1 LSKYIKF
8 LKCSRCGKTY
18 YYEDKPITCVK
29 KDLGRLDIFYDY
41 EKLKE
46 FYTRQYVEKR
56 PLTSQWKY
64 IDMLPPK
71 NESNIVSLGEGGTPL
86 IKAYRL
92 AQALGIK
99 NLWLKDETRNPT
111 GSFKD
116 RGMSVSVSVAR
127 EFGFTKLT
135 TASSG
140 NAAAALAAY
149 AAKAGM
155 EVYAF
160 VIEQAGYG
168 KIAQLL
174 FYGARVFKV
183 RGLGKEDPTVKLM
196 RLTYEKFGFYPS
208 PSFGPFNPYQIEG
221 PKTISYEIS
230 EQLGWDLPDWVYVPV
245 GAASL
250 LTGVWKGFRDYRE
263 LGLIS
268 RIPKLVA
275 VQSSGNPP
283 FVRAFKE
290 RQDPYNIRPW
300 KNPHTI
306 AWGLEDPYPWDGD
319 GGILA
324 LRDSGG
330 DAEEVSDSL
339 ILKAMKYLASYEG
352 IFAEPS
358 GAAGLAGLMQA
369 IDEGKVD
376 RSDKVVVLVTGHGL
390 KDPDIVKEV
399 AGDAP
404 VINPDLNEFQSV
416 LKERYGK
423 RKTLGNQLA

>member
-1 LSKYIKF
+1 MKF
-8 LKCSRCGKTY
+8 LKCSRCGKIY
-18 YYEDKPITCVK
+18 NYDDKPITCINN
-29 KDLGRLDIFYDY
+29 DLGRLEIFYDL
-41 EKLKE
+41 ERLKE
-46 FYTRQYVEKR
+46 FYTRQYVEGK
-56 PLTSQWKY
+56 PLINQWKY
-64 IDMLPPK
+64 FDLLPPK
-71 NESNIVSLGEGGTPL
+71 NRSNIVSLGEGGTPL
-86 IKAYRL
+86 IRASRL
-92 AQALGIK
+92 ADALGIK

-116 RGMSVSVSVAR
+116 RGMSVSVSVAK

-168 KIAQLL
+168 KVAQLL
-174 FYGARVFKV
+174 FYGAKVFKV

-196 RLTYEKFGFYPS
+196 KLTYEKFGFYPS

-221 PKTISYEIS
+221 PKTISYEVI
-230 EQLGWDLPDWVYVPV
+230 EQLSWKLPEWVFIPV
-245 GAASL
+245 GAASM
-250 LTGVWKGFRDYRE
+250 LTGVWKGFRDYSG
-263 LGLIS
+263 LGLITKL
-268 RIPKLVA
+268 PKLVA

-290 RQDPYNIRPW
+290 GQDPYHIKPW
-300 KNPHTI
+300 NNPHTI

-319 GGILA
+319 GGIRA
-324 LRDSGG
+324 LRESKG
-330 DAEEVSDSL
+330 DAEEVNDLL

-376 RSDKVVVLVTGHGL
+376 RSDDIVVLVTGHGL
-390 KDPDIVKEV
+390 KDLDIVKEV

-404 VINPDLNEFQSV
+404 VIGPDLKEFEDV
-416 LKERYGK
+416 LKKRYG
-423 RKTLGNQLA
+423 

>member
-1 LSKYIKF
+1 MSRYISF
-8 LKCSRCGKTY
+8 LKCSRCGTIY
-18 YYEDKPITCVK
+18 DYRDKPITCVN

-41 EKLKE
+41 ERLKE
-46 FYTRQYVEKR
+46 FYTKQYVRSK
-56 PLTSQWKY
+56 PLISQWKY
-64 IDMLPPK
+64 FDLLPPL
-71 NESNIVSLGEGGTPL
+71 NTSNIVSLGEGGTPL
-86 IKAYRL
+86 IKAERL
-92 AQALGIK
+92 AEALGIK
-99 NLWLKDETRNPT
+99 DLWLKDETRNPT

-116 RGMSVSVSVAR
+116 RGMSVSVSVAK

-174 FYGARVFKV
+174 FYGAKVFKV
-183 RGLGKEDPTVKLM
+183 RGLGEEDPTVKLM
-196 RLTYEKFGFYPS
+196 RLTHEKYGFYPS

-221 PKTISYEIS
+221 PKTISYEIV
-230 EQLGWDLPDWVYVPV
+230 EQLSWGLPEWVFVPV

-263 LGLIS
+263 LGLVAE
-268 RIPKLVA
+268 IPKLVA

-290 RQDPYNIRPW
+290 GQDPYHIKPW
-300 KNPHTI
+300 KKPQTI

-319 GGILA
+319 GGIQA

-339 ILKAMKYLASYEG
+339 ILKAMRYLAIYEG
-352 IFAEPS
+352 VFAEPS
-358 GAAGLAGLMQA
+358 GAAGLAGLIQA
-369 IDEGKVD
+369 IDEGKIDSSD
-376 RSDKVVVLVTGHGL
+376 RIVVLVTGHGL
-390 KDPDIVKEV
+390 KDPEIVKEV

-404 VINPDLNEFQSV
+404 IINPDLKEFENV
-416 LKERYGK
+416 LKSRYGS
-423 RKTLGNQLA
+423 A